1 MMFVPSSYSHRYP
14 SAYAGVHTG
23 AYGFTEPSALMADL
37 NSADRT
43 ITSTLPK
50 LKMAISFIRKVK
62 PNRTWGRSFRP
73 RWLLWKKINENA
85 LPKMVQAYKDMQ
97 SAQKKIRAIKD
108 AIS

>member
-14 SAYAGVHTG
+14 GAYAG
-23 AYGFTEPSALMADL
+23 AYGFIDPSALMADL
-37 NSADRT
+37 NSAERT

-50 LKMAISFIRKVK
+50 LRAAISFIRKVK

-85 LPKMVQAYKDMQ
+85 LPKMIQTYKDMQ
-97 SAQKKIRAIKD
+97 SAQEKIRSIRD
-108 AIS
+108 QIS

>member
-1 MMFVPSSYSHRYP
+1 MMFVPSSYSHRYAGVYAG
-14 SAYAGVHTG
+14 AYAGD
-23 AYGFTEPSALMADL
+23 YGFTDPSALMADL

-73 RWLLWKKINENA
+73 RWLLWKKINDNA
-85 LPKMVQAYKDMQ
+85 LPKMIQAYKDMK
-97 SAQKKIRAIKD
+97 SAQEKIRDIKD